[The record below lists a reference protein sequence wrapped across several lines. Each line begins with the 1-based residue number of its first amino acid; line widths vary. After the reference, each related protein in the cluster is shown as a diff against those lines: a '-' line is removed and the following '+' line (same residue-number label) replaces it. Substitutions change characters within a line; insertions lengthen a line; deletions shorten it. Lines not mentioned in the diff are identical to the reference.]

1 MVDHA
6 DRDARRGSSPWRAP
20 AVTLGPSVLL
30 VLYAIVVTL
39 ATVAAGQYHLS
50 RTVQAQERLEAMER
64 PQIKGRLRKRD
75 QSDDIDIRR
84 SGEDRARLT
93 GSDFLV
99 LVLLVDGAFGLLLVL
114 LPDLRSTFSG
124 GSVHIRPLDG

>member
-1 MVDHA
+1 
-6 DRDARRGSSPWRAP
+6 
-20 AVTLGPSVLL
+20 
-30 VLYAIVVTL
+30 
-39 ATVAAGQYHLS
+39 
-50 RTVQAQERLEAMER
+50 MER